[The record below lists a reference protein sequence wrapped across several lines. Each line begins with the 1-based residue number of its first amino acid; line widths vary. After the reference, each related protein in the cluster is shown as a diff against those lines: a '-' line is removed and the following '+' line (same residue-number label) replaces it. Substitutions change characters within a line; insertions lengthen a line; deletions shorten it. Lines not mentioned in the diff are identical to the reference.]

1 MTAKQTQSPRVALW
15 NPMWVI
21 LLSFVFTPVFGG
33 IVSSFNWR
41 TMGKHSESATSLSW
55 MRSTIFLMVL
65 YIFIEPML
73 RGIPYTQYV
82 LLTIMVALWLG
93 WTYFDGYKQLQYVN
107 EHFGEDYDHKFWAK
121 CISWG
126 VGGWVAYYAVAITYV
141 LGLHILGIT
150 L

>member
-1 MTAKQTQSPRVALW
+1 MTVKQTQSPRVALW

-41 TMGKHSESATSLSW
+41 AMGKHTESAASLSW

-82 LLTIMVALWLG
+82 LLTIMVGLWLG
-93 WTYFDGYKQLQYVN
+93 WTYFDGYKQIQYVN

-121 CISWG
+121 CISLG